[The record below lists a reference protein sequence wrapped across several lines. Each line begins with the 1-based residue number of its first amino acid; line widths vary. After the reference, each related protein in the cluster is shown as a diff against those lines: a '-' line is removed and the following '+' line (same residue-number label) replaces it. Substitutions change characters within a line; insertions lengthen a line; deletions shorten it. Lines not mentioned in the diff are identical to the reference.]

1 MIEGIANNI
10 EIKRADEMAETGYL
24 AYRIKKKN
32 NIKHL
37 SSLSQDTLRNLI
49 IKIEGKKD
57 VDQKLKRLVKL
68 LPIID
73 NTDQF
78 KDKNYFR
85 F

>member
-49 IKIEGKKD
+49 IKIEGKK
-57 VDQKLKRLVKL
+57 
-68 LPIID
+68 
-73 NTDQF
+73 T
-78 KDKNYFR
+78 
-85 F
+85 

>member
-1 MIEGIANNI
+1 MIEGIAKNI

-24 AYRIKKKN
+24 AHRIKKKN

-68 LPIID
+68 LPTIE
-73 NTDQF
+73 
-78 KDKNYFR
+78 KY
-85 F
+85 

>member
-1 MIEGIANNI
+1 MKDIGKMIEGITKNT

-73 NTDQF
+73 
-78 KDKNYFR
+78 KY
-85 F
+85 

>member
-1 MIEGIANNI
+1 VKDRGKMIEGIVKNTD
-10 EIKRADEMAETGYL
+10 IKRADEMAETGYL

-37 SSLSQDTLRNLI
+37 SSLSQDTLRNFI

-68 LPIID
+68 LPTIEE
-73 NTDQF
+73 
-78 KDKNYFR
+78 Y
-85 F
+85 

>member
-1 MIEGIANNI
+1 VKDRGKMIDGIAKDI

-49 IKIEGKKD
+49 IKMDGKKD
-57 VDQKLKRLVKL
+57 LDQKLKRLVKL
-68 LPIID
+68 LRTINI
-73 NTDQF
+73 
-78 KDKNYFR
+78 Y
-85 F
+85 

>member
-1 MIEGIANNI
+1 VKDRDKMIEGITKNI

-24 AYRIKKKN
+24 VYRIKKKN

-68 LPIID
+68 LPTIE
-73 NTDQF
+73 
-78 KDKNYFR
+78 KY
-85 F
+85 

>member
-1 MIEGIANNI
+1 MIEGITKNI

-24 AYRIKKKN
+24 VYRIKKKN

-68 LPIID
+68 LPTIE
-73 NTDQF
+73 
-78 KDKNYFR
+78 KY
-85 F
+85 

>member
-1 MIEGIANNI
+1 MKYRGKMIEGFANNI
-10 EIKRADEMAETGYL
+10 ELKRADEMAEVGYL

-32 NIKHL
+32 NIKQL
-37 SSLSQDTLRNLI
+37 SSLSQDALRNLI

-73 NTDQF
+73 
-78 KDKNYFR
+78 
-85 F
+85 

>member
-1 MIEGIANNI
+1 VKDRGKMIEGIVKNTD
-10 EIKRADEMAETGYL
+10 IKRADEMAETGYL

-68 LPIID
+68 LPTIEE
-73 NTDQF
+73 
-78 KDKNYFR
+78 Y
-85 F
+85 

>member
-1 MIEGIANNI
+1 MKDRDKMIEGITKNM

-37 SSLSQDTLRNLI
+37 LSLSQDTLRNLI

-68 LPIID
+68 LPTID
-73 NTDQF
+73 
-78 KDKNYFR
+78 KY
-85 F
+85 

>member
-1 MIEGIANNI
+1 MNDTGKMIEGITKNT

-49 IKIEGKKD
+49 IKLEGKKD

-68 LPIID
+68 LPTIE
-73 NTDQF
+73 
-78 KDKNYFR
+78 KY
-85 F
+85 

>member
-1 MIEGIANNI
+1 
-10 EIKRADEMAETGYL
+10 MAETGYL

-32 NIKHL
+32 HIEHP

-68 LPIID
+68 LPTID
-73 NTDQF
+73 
-78 KDKNYFR
+78 KSLSISAVS
-85 F
+85 

>member
-1 MIEGIANNI
+1 MIEGITKNI

>member
-1 MIEGIANNI
+1 MNDTGKMIEGITKNT

-68 LPIID
+68 LPTIE
-73 NTDQF
+73 
-78 KDKNYFR
+78 KY
-85 F
+85 